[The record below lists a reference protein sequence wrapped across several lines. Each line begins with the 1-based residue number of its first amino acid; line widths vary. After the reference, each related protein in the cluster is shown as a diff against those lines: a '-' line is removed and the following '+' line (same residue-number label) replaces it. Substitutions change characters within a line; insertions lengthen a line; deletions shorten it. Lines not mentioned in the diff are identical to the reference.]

1 MEKLI
6 TDPLI
11 LPQIL
16 KAQENEITEYLI
28 YLKLASIIKDKNN
41 KDILEK
47 IANEELGHARFW
59 QQYTGVEVKPNRW
72 KIFKYSWIS
81 RILGL
86 TFGVKLMEKGETAA
100 EMNYNEIALIIPE
113 AKKIAEDEDRHENTL
128 IAMIREEKL
137 EYIGSVVLGL
147 NDALVELT
155 GSLAGF
161 SLALQN
167 TKIIAMA
174 GLISGIAAG
183 LSMAASEYLSTKTE
197 VSHDKALR
205 SSIYTGIAY
214 LITVVFLIM
223 PYLIFSHYLVCLAVT
238 LSIAL
243 LIILAFNYYLS
254 VAKDYDFKKRFFEM
268 AAISMGVAALTFGIS
283 WLIKTILHVNL

>member
-1 MEKLI
+1 MERLI
-6 TDPLI
+6 SDPEI
-11 LPQIL
+11 MQQIL
-16 KAQENEITEYLI
+16 LAQENEITEYII
-28 YLKLASIIKDKNN
+28 YLKLASIIKDQNN
-41 KDILEK
+41 KEILQK
-47 IANEELGHARFW
+47 IGEEELEHARFW
-59 QQYTGVEVKPNRW
+59 QQYSNVEAKPNRW
-72 KIFKYSWIS
+72 KIFKFIWIS

-86 TFGVKLMEKGETAA
+86 TFGVKLMEKGETNA
-100 EMNYNEIALIIPE
+100 EINYIEIAKVIPE
-113 AKKIAEDEDRHENTL
+113 AQKIAEDEDRHETAL
-128 IAMIREEKL
+128 IEMLREERL

-197 VSHDKALR
+197 VTHEKALR

-214 LITVVFLIM
+214 LITVVFLIL
-223 PYLIFSHYLVCLAVT
+223 PYLIFAHYLVCLVIT
-238 LSIAL
+238 LIIAL
-243 LIILAFNYYLS
+243 LIILIFNYYLS
-254 VAKDYDFKKRFFEM
+254 VAKDYDFKKRFLEM
-268 AAISMGVAALTFGIS
+268 AVISLGVATLTFGIS
-283 WLIKTILHVNL
+283 WLIKSILHVNI

>member
-1 MEKLI
+1 MDKLI

-16 KAQENEITEYLI
+16 KAQQNEITEYLI

-47 IANEELGHARFW
+47 IGNEELGHARFW

-100 EMNYNEIALIIPE
+100 EMNYNEIALVIPE
-113 AKKIAEDEDRHENTL
+113 AKKIAEDEDRHENAL
-128 IAMIREEKL
+128 IEMIREEKL

-238 LSIAL
+238 LIIAL

-283 WLIKTILHVNL
+283 WLIKAILHVNL

>member
-1 MEKLI
+1 MERLI
-6 TDPLI
+6 SDPEI
-11 LPQIL
+11 MQQIL
-16 KAQENEITEYLI
+16 LAQENEITEYII
-28 YLKLASIIKDKNN
+28 YLKLASIIKDQNN
-41 KDILEK
+41 KEILQK
-47 IANEELGHARFW
+47 IGEEELEHARFW
-59 QQYTGVEVKPNRW
+59 QQYSNLEAKPNRW
-72 KIFKYSWIS
+72 KIFKFIWIS

-86 TFGVKLMEKGETAA
+86 TFGVKLMEKGETNA
-100 EMNYNEIALIIPE
+100 EINYIEIAKVIPE
-113 AKKIAEDEDRHENTL
+113 AQKIAEDEDRHETAL
-128 IAMIREEKL
+128 IEMLREERL

-197 VSHDKALR
+197 VTHEKALR

-214 LITVVFLIM
+214 LITVVFLIL
-223 PYLIFSHYLVCLAVT
+223 PYLIFAHYLVCLVIT
-238 LSIAL
+238 LIIAL
-243 LIILAFNYYLS
+243 LIILIFNYYLS
-254 VAKDYDFKKRFFEM
+254 VAKDYDFKKRFLEM
-268 AAISMGVAALTFGIS
+268 AVISLGVATLTFGIS
-283 WLIKTILHVNL
+283 WLIKSILHVNI

>member
-47 IANEELGHARFW
+47 IANEELGHACFW

-100 EMNYNEIALIIPE
+100 EMNYNEIALIIPA

-243 LIILAFNYYLS
+243 LIILAFNHYLS

>member
-1 MEKLI
+1 
-6 TDPLI
+6 
-11 LPQIL
+11 
-16 KAQENEITEYLI
+16 
-28 YLKLASIIKDKNN
+28 
-41 KDILEK
+41 
-47 IANEELGHARFW
+47 
-59 QQYTGVEVKPNRW
+59 
-72 KIFKYSWIS
+72 
-81 RILGL
+81 
-86 TFGVKLMEKGETAA
+86 MEKGETLA
-100 EMNYNEIALIIPE
+100 ETNYHEIALIIPE
-113 AKKIAEDEDRHENTL
+113 AKIIAEDEDRHENAL
-128 IAMIREEKL
+128 IDMIREEKL

-167 TKIIAMA
+167 TKVIAMA

-183 LSMAASEYLSTKTE
+183 LSMAASEYLSTKTGE
-197 VSHDKALR
+197 SHDKALR

-238 LSIAL
+238 LIIAL
-243 LIILAFNYYLS
+243 VIILAFNYYLS

-283 WLIKTILHVNL
+283 WLIKTLLHVNL

>member
-1 MEKLI
+1 MKKSINSPEVLS
-6 TDPLI
+6 
-11 LPQIL
+11 QIL
-16 KAQENEITEYLI
+16 RAQINEITEFHI
-28 YLKLASIIKDKNN
+28 YKNLASSIKDIHN
-41 KDILEK
+41 KEILER
-47 IANEELGHARFW
+47 ISNEELAHAHFW
-59 QQYTGVEVKPNRW
+59 QQYTQIEVKPNRW
-72 KIFKYSWIS
+72 AIFKFTWICK
-81 RILGL
+81 ILGL
-86 TFGVKLMEKGETAA
+86 TFGIKLMEKGETAA
-100 EMNYNEIALIIPE
+100 GINYNEIALVIPE
-113 AKKIAEDEDRHENTL
+113 AKKIAEDEERHENAL
-128 IAMIREEKL
+128 IDMIHEEKL

-197 VSHDKALR
+197 ESHEKAFR

-214 LITVVFLIM
+214 LITVVFLIL
-223 PYLIFSHYLVCLAVT
+223 PYLLFTNYLVCLGVT
-238 LSIAL
+238 LAIAL
-243 LIILAFNYYLS
+243 LIILVFNYYLS

-283 WLIKTILHVNL
+283 WLIKTMLHVSL

>member
-6 TDPLI
+6 TDPYI
-11 LPQIL
+11 RQQIL
-16 KAQENEITEYLI
+16 VAQKNEITEYHI
-28 YLKLASIIKDKNN
+28 YLKLASAIRDKNN
-41 KDILEK
+41 KEILEK
-47 IANEELGHARFW
+47 IGNEELAHAQFW
-59 QQYTGVEVKPNRW
+59 QQYTGVEVKPNQW

-86 TFGVKLMEKGETAA
+86 TFGVKLMEKGETEA
-100 EMNYNEIALIIPE
+100 EINYHKIALVITE
-113 AKKIAEDEDRHENTL
+113 AKKIAEDEDRHENVL
-128 IAMIREEKL
+128 IEMIREGKL

-197 VSHDKALR
+197 VAHEKALK

-214 LITVVFLIM
+214 LITVVFLIL
-223 PYLIFSHYLVCLAVT
+223 PYLLFSHYLVCLAVT
-238 LSIAL
+238 LIIAL
-243 LIILAFNYYLS
+243 IIILAFNYYLS
-254 VAKDYDFKKRFFEM
+254 VAKNYDFKKRFFEM
-268 AAISMGVAALTFGIS
+268 ASISMGVAALTFGIS
-283 WLIKTILHVNL
+283 WLIKSLLHVNT